1 MWTPRVAPLLLPLA
15 VWCACGGSSNSHP
28 SPNPLPPDP
37 ADWVC
42 HDAAPSPQALQDWCD
57 ANSDRGMSAGLT
69 VPPPLE
75 QLDEKN
81 AYDQEVLQPF
91 LTNRRYAAL
100 GWKHDVN
107 WRFTGP
113 YLGTIGSG
121 KNFGVHPAVR
131 IYYSPEIVDWLCSGR
146 TGAIP
151 DGAVIVKEMH
161 SIEPC
166 LDVVL
171 D

>member
-1 MWTPRVAPLLLPLA
+1 
-15 VWCACGGSSNSHP
+15 
-28 SPNPLPPDP
+28 
-37 ADWVC
+37 
-42 HDAAPSPQALQDWCD
+42 
-57 ANSDRGMSAGLT
+57 MSAGLT

-151 DGAVIVKEMH
+151 DGAVIVPPARGKDQQRDETDAIREMWRN
-161 SIEPC
+161 SLEIR
-166 LDVVL
+166 
-171 D
+171 